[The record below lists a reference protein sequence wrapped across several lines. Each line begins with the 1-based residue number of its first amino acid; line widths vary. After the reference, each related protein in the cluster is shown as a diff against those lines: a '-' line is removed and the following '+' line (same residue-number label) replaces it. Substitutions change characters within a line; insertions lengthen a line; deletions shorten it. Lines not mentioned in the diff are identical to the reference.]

1 MILMIDLPSRED
13 RFLYHPENIEDFIKD
28 YIIDVL
34 YEEGVE
40 NLLEKAR
47 GGKGF

>member
-1 MILMIDLPSRED
+1 MIDLPSRED
-13 RFLYHPENIEDFIKD
+13 RFLYHTENIEGFIKD

-34 YEEGVE
+34 HEEGTE

-47 GGKGF
+47 GRK